1 MIGAVHAAVGAGV
14 GSLCKN
20 KSAAFVAGIVSHLI
34 ADAAPHKDFSMKIE
48 LPLVAGAMLAMGL
61 WRGLDS
67 PEFWGALGG
76 IAPDIEHGLLVA
88 GVIEMEDEVFPTH
101 AENGKLH
108 GAETNERWSQLL
120 IAAASV
126 LTIALTTRRGDSD
139 C

>member
-1 MIGAVHAAVGAGV
+1 MIGAVHAAVGAGI
-14 GSLCKN
+14 GSLCKS
-20 KSAAFVAGIVSHLI
+20 KSAAFVAGVVSHLI
-34 ADAAPHKDFSMKIE
+34 ADAAPHKDLSPKIE
-48 LPLVAGAMLAMGL
+48 LPLVAGAVLGIGL
-61 WRGLDS
+61 WRGLRS

-88 GVIEMEDEVFPTH
+88 GVIEQEDEVFPTH
-101 AENGKLH
+101 AKNGKLH
-108 GAETNERWSQLL
+108 GRETDERWSQLL